1 MKHTTPLSRLA
12 ELVGVDY
19 ASLNQADAQ
28 NATCT
33 EAEKTIRAQQHRINQ
48 LHGRVAQTERENAE
62 LRAKLDMLENPDKG
76 DIRKIATDFYYWWH
90 NQPGT
95 NTADGFD
102 DWFECV
108 FQGKTNYPEIPDGS
122 ASDTDRLDYLDS
134 LNKEFNKRNNSNYGW
149 EIDWNHNR
157 IALHDIGPMG
167 MSVRQAIDEH
177 RERVTSHQKAK
188 EAEHG

>member
-19 ASLNQADAQ
+19 ASMNQEKGQD
-28 NATCT
+28 ATC
-33 EAEKTIRAQQHRINQ
+33 EAAHDSITSALRQIERQAETICQMRAFLETRA
-48 LHGRVAQTERENAE
+48 LPALE
-62 LRAKLDMLENPDKG
+62 LATRDYPLSPLAKMTVKDCRDLIKANHKEMPDNS
-76 DIRKIATDFYYWWH
+76 ITDT
-90 NQPGT
+90 G
-95 NTADGFD
+95 
-102 DWFECV
+102 
-108 FQGKTNYPEIPDGS
+108 
-122 ASDTDRLDYLDS
+122 RLDYLDS

-177 RERVTSHQKAK
+177 RERVMSHQKAK